1 MSYTNQARLTRISR
15 LLGFSAIALALLALT
30 RAPAALV
37 GGLFLYELGTRSQAA
52 AQSPAKPQESLETL
66 TTDANDPTA
75 LLAQSKIENDYTVDE
90 YGTEAEPNS
99 IQIQPVIPI
108 RLYSL
113 WTRFIG
119 IPRVPTSIAVTE
131 EEKMSFGHVFRI
143 SERLGDY
150 RLRRLPPPAS
160 PHVGTT
166 P

>member
-1 MSYTNQARLTRISR
+1 MRTQSNRSLAISNKVKMANENEARLTRISR

-30 RAPAALV
+30 RPPAALV
-37 GGLFLYELGTRSQAA
+37 GGFFLYELGTRSQAA

-66 TTDANDPTA
+66 TTDPTT

-113 WTRFIG
+113 MPLEHWSG
-119 IPRVPTSIAVTE
+119 L
-131 EEKMSFGHVFRI
+131 H
-143 SERLGDY
+143 
-150 RLRRLPPPAS
+150 
-160 PHVGTT
+160 
-166 P
+166 